1 MTKNSGKIKAFILD
15 LDDTVYDSSGT
26 LVLRGRRKVS
36 KTIAGMIS
44 CSEDEA
50 FNLQLEM
57 EKTYGTKV
65 NIYEKI
71 VALHNLPN
79 SYTKELLEEFIR
91 VDISNI
97 NLFPDVMETLTK
109 LKVKGY
115 RLILVT
121 SGEKQ
126 IQRKKINVLGLT
138 DSHFDDILIA
148 ERNNGK
154 TKKDCF
160 KEIMRRYDLKPEEIV
175 CVGDKIDDEL
185 IAGKSLGMITVMF
198 KHGRHY
204 KAYLKEQDKYIKP
217 DYSINRIKA
226 LLELKI
232 VDCLQTS
239 QV

>member
-1 MTKNSGKIKAFILD
+1 MTKNSGKIKAIILD
-15 LDDTVYDSSGT
+15 LDDTLYDCSGT
-26 LVLRGRRKVS
+26 LILRGRRQVA
-36 KTIAGMIS
+36 KTIARMIS
-44 CSEDEA
+44 CSEDDA

-57 EKTYGTKV
+57 EKTYGTKD

-79 SYTKELLEEFIR
+79 SYAEELLEEFIH

-97 NLFPDVMETLTK
+97 TLFPDVMETLTK
-109 LKVKGY
+109 LKEKGY
-115 RLILVT
+115 KLILVT

-138 DSHFDDILIA
+138 DSHFDGILIA
-148 ERNNGK
+148 ERNNGQ
-154 TKKDCF
+154 TKNDCF

-185 IAGKSLGMITVMF
+185 IASKSLGMITVMF
-198 KHGRHY
+198 THGRHY
-204 KAYLKEQDKYIKP
+204 KAYLKEQDEYIKP
-217 DYSINRIKA
+217 DYSITHIKD